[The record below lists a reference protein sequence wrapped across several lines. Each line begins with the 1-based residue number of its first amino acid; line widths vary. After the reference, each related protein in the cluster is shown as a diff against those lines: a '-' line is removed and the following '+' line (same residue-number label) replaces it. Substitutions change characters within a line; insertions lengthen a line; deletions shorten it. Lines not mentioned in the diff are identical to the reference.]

1 MALPT
6 HRRAP
11 YRRQAGLPAVVLAL
25 VLGALSAEGEARAQV
40 YFPDLSGAYM
50 PGFAL
55 FSVATGVP
63 ALVADLGVIA
73 DLAQHKPVALGW
85 SVTGLAASL
94 TLSVVSAAALPPSLN
109 LDQPAA
115 PALHGVSLVF
125 GGVSLVIA
133 AVGLH
138 FRPGVAPR
146 SPAKPAP
153 PKGND
158 VAVEVE
164 VEVALSGQWAGDAVA
179 FSGTLTPSKPA
190 GGGWLRLRVE
200 LMGQDTEWLD
210 LPIDAQG
217 RFAIRLAVPAG
228 LQRCKATAIFKE
240 SSGHT
245 AAMSDTI
252 ELFRPAASPP
262 VER

>member
-6 HRRAP
+6 HRRGP
-11 YRRQAGLPAVVLAL
+11 HCRRAGLPAVVLAL

-50 PGFAL
+50 PGFAI

-63 ALVADLGVIA
+63 ALVADLGIIA
-73 DLAQHKPVALGW
+73 DLAQHKPVDLGW
-85 SVTGLAASL
+85 SVTGLSASL
-94 TLSVVSAAALPPSLN
+94 TLSAVSAAALPPSLN
-109 LDQPAA
+109 LHQPEA
-115 PALHGVSLVF
+115 PALHGVSLAF
-125 GGVSLVIA
+125 AGVSLVIA

-138 FRPGVAPR
+138 FRAGVAPH

-153 PKGND
+153 PKD
-158 VAVEVE
+158 SDVEVE
-164 VEVALSGQWAGDAVA
+164 LSGQWAGDAVA
-179 FSGTLTPSKPA
+179 FSGTLTHSKPA

-200 LMGQDTEWLD
+200 LMGQETEWLD

-228 LQRCKATAIFKE
+228 LQRCKATAIFKQ
-240 SSGHT
+240 SSGYT

-252 ELFRPAASPP
+252 ELFRPAASAASPI
-262 VER
+262 